1 MSGNKVYDISPED
14 REIKEWRASRRLE
27 LRNEYLREMQ
37 DPHRTEEILDK
48 GWLRFYATRVQLEHI
63 FKQTP
68 YNTLLMFAIVGGTL
82 WFTGSIIKKFRDS
95 KEHLYRTGQVSYIDR
110 MFKFH

>member
-1 MSGNKVYDISPED
+1 MSGKKVYDISLED

-27 LRNEYLREMQ
+27 LRNEYLKELQ
-37 DPHRTEEILDK
+37 DPRRSDIVLDK

-68 YNTLLMFAIVGGTL
+68 YNTFLMFAIIGGTL
-82 WFTGSIIKKFRDS
+82 WCAGTNIKRFRDK
-95 KEHLYRTGQVSYIDR
+95 KEHLFRTGQISYTDR